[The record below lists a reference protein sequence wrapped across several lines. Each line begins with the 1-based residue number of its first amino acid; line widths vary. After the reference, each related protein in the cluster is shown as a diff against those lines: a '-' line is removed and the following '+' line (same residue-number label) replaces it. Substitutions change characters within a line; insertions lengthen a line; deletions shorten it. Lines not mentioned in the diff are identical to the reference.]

1 MGCIYRRVQWHC
13 VTCQK
18 RLDKT
23 AGRKACETAGHIVE
37 ERQSPVYWVKYTRA
51 GKGYAESSG
60 SDRKKDAV
68 ALLQDREGDIVRGK
82 PVTPKMGRTTF
93 EDASADILAD
103 YTTNDKRSVGGV
115 ERRLRKHLAPFF
127 GGWRMSNITT
137 SDVRK
142 FIVKRQTDLSVRVAK
157 DERRPAS
164 NAEINRELAL
174 LKRMFS
180 LAIQAGK
187 LHGKP
192 HIPMLKENNVR
203 TGFFEPAQLSSVLMH
218 LPTEIRPVIEFAAI
232 TGWRIM
238 AEVLPLQWR
247 QVDFAGGEVRLDAG
261 TTKNDD
267 GRVFPMTTEIRRLL
281 EAQHTEHER
290 LKKAGHIVPQ
300 VFFREVVAGR
310 AGKPKPIK
318 SFGKAW
324 QVAVRK
330 AGCPGRIPHDLR
342 RTAVRNLVRAGIPET
357 VAMSMTGHKTRSVF
371 ERYNIVSPQDLKDA
385 AKRLDVVAGR

>member
-1 MGCIYRRVQWHC
+1 MGCIYRRRAIHC
-13 VTCQK
+13 KTCGGK
-18 RLDKT
+18 RLTRT
-23 AGRKACETAGHIVE
+23 ADREACKSMGHMVE
-37 ERQSPVYWVKYTRA
+37 ERQSPVYWIKYTRA
-51 GKGYAESSG
+51 GRGYAESSG

-68 ALLQDREGDIVRGK
+68 ALLQDREGDVVRGK
-82 PVTPKMGRTTF
+82 PITPKMGRTSF

-103 YTTNDKRSVGGV
+103 YTTNDKRSVSGV

-127 GGWRMSNITT
+127 GGWRMANITT
-137 SDVRK
+137 PDVRK
-142 FIVKRQTDLSVRVAK
+142 FIVKRQTDLTVRVTK

-180 LAIQAGK
+180 LAMQAGK
-187 LHGKP
+187 LLHKP

-203 TGFFEPAQLSSVLMH
+203 TGFFEPEQLASVLAH

-247 QVDFAGGEVRLDAG
+247 QVDFAGGEVRLDPG

-281 EAQHTEHER
+281 EAQHVEHER
-290 LKKAGHIVPQ
+290 LKKAGEICPS
-300 VFFREVVAGR
+300 VFLRGS
-310 AGKPKPIK
+310 KPIK
-318 SFGKAW
+318 SYGKAW

-371 ERYNIVSPQDLKDA
+371 ERYNIVSEGDLRDA
-385 AKRLDVVAGR
+385 ARKLDAVSGRGV